1 MYLEKAKKH
10 ILTNV
15 SKAVGILTIIT
26 IISKFLGLFREI
38 GIAAAFGAGME
49 TDAFY
54 VAVLIPT
61 LIFTSVGLALQNLFM
76 IEFTKVKEQTNSLK
90 DQSLLISKMVN
101 ILLVTA
107 ILLFVISFLFADALV
122 KIIAPGFVDP
132 DKVSLTV
139 VLTRILL
146 PVIIIIPIY
155 NIKASVMKVYNR
167 FGTIGMIDLI
177 FNVAQLT
184 YLLLFADRF
193 GIHGLAYAIL
203 GAYLLQLIIVEILMY
218 RLGFRHYFCFGFKD
232 DAIKR
237 IFGLFLPTLL
247 AFAIIQVNA
256 MVEKMIASTLPEGSI
271 SALNYALTVRNLV
284 FNVFVLS
291 VLTVIYPKL
300 LHHRTNHE
308 EEEYQ
313 DTSIKTLKFLIVGI
327 IPMVMTIMLFSNTII
342 KVIFERGEFLLEA
355 TLVTGQAL
363 FYYAIGILFFSLKEF
378 FVKISFVNQD
388 TRLPL
393 FITFIGAL
401 LHISLSLLLLPSMG
415 INGIAL
421 GLSISELISLI
432 VLVIFIGKNGYL
444 ALGDN
449 SGDVFKIVLITFIV
463 GIPAYF
469 VQPYLNV
476 TGGFIIQALAV
487 LAGFVVIVVSFVL
500 LALLFRVD
508 LFKSIFKRGERKS

>member
-300 LHHRTNHE
+300 ASP
-308 EEEYQ
+308 
-313 DTSIKTLKFLIVGI
+313 DK
-327 IPMVMTIMLFSNTII
+327 P
-342 KVIFERGEFLLEA
+342 
-355 TLVTGQAL
+355 
-363 FYYAIGILFFSLKEF
+363 
-378 FVKISFVNQD
+378 
-388 TRLPL
+388 
-393 FITFIGAL
+393 
-401 LHISLSLLLLPSMG
+401 
-415 INGIAL
+415 
-421 GLSISELISLI
+421 
-432 VLVIFIGKNGYL
+432 
-444 ALGDN
+444 
-449 SGDVFKIVLITFIV
+449 
-463 GIPAYF
+463 
-469 VQPYLNV
+469 
-476 TGGFIIQALAV
+476 
-487 LAGFVVIVVSFVL
+487 
-500 LALLFRVD
+500 
-508 LFKSIFKRGERKS
+508 